1 MLKPVEWRFVRV
13 STTTTIGLVV
23 IIGAACGLGAA
34 AVAGSRHGLVA
45 RYYANPEWREAPVVE
60 GRDQRITTGALDE
73 RVMAIPDAADGG
85 FSARWQ
91 GFLRVDQPA
100 VYRFTVVAEDVAWLY
115 YEGLLDGSRRILRR
129 DVAVREIRAFFLP
142 PGSDSE
148 FLFRVLGGRIE
159 SDADWVATVSADGS
173 VSYERVSAERSG
185 I

>member
-45 RYYANPEWREAPVVE
+45 RYYANPEWRGAPVVE

-100 VYRFTVVAEDVAWLY
+100 
-115 YEGLLDGSRRILRR
+115 
-129 DVAVREIRAFFLP
+129 AFFLAVFLIKYRV
-142 PGSDSE
+142 E
-148 FLFRVLGGRIE
+148 FLLALPLFAALF
-159 SDADWVATVSADGS
+159 TVYLWIALKPTSSAMAP
-173 VSYERVSAERSG
+173 V
-185 I
+185 